1 MNAPNITDSPDAP
14 LAVRSSD
21 LLAGEPITHKPLL
34 DRIAN
39 ERDLCRN
46 EGANDIAELLDEA
59 GKVINDLWDESI
71 GYGYAIQTLRR
82 KCGISNDSTDC
93 QEIWEL
99 IDALQNDRDRQIS
112 VTLGQMQ
119 TIRQLRKSANEL
131 ACYLDEYNKQAGENH
146 EPLYWIACRA
156 LARYK
161 EIGGVVEP
169 ANEKLTV

>member
-14 LAVRSSD
+14 IAVRSSD
-21 LLAGEPITHKPLL
+21 LLAGEPVTHKPLL
-34 DRIAN
+34 DRIAS

-59 GKVINDLWDESI
+59 GKAINDLWDENI

-99 IDALQNDRDRQIS
+99 IDALQDQRDKQIS

-119 TIRQLRKSANEL
+119 TIRELRGKLDAEIFGANKLMRENDEL
-131 ACYLDEYNKQAGENH
+131 RA
-146 EPLYWIACRA
+146 A
-156 LARYK
+156 LA
-161 EIGGVVEP
+161 EP
-169 ANEKLTV
+169 ANID

>member
-1 MNAPNITDSPDAP
+1 MNTSNITDSPDAP

-21 LLAGEPITHKPLL
+21 LLAGESVTHKPLL
-34 DRIAN
+34 DRIAH

-59 GKVINDLWDESI
+59 GKVINDLWDENI

-119 TIRQLRKSANEL
+119 TIRELREQYKRLHTQVSG
-131 ACYLDEYNKQAGENH
+131 YLSGKEWEHWQEYNNPKYA
-146 EPLYWIACRA
+146 P
-156 LARYK
+156 K
-161 EIGGVVEP
+161 EP
-169 ANEKLTV
+169 ANVKSSHSQVEEK

>member
-21 LLAGEPITHKPLL
+21 LLAGEPATHKPLL
-34 DRIAN
+34 DRIAH

-59 GKVINDLWDESI
+59 GKVINDLWNENI

-99 IDALQNDRDRQIS
+99 IDALQSDRDRQIS
-112 VTLGQMQ
+112 VTIGQMQ
-119 TIRQLRKSANEL
+119 TIRHLRKTVVAALEW
-131 ACYLDEYNKQAGENH
+131 EH
-146 EPLYWIACRA
+146 ETSKAMCWPKPKWVTDYER
-156 LARYK
+156 
-161 EIGGVVEP
+161 VESP
-169 ANEKLTV
+169 ANEQS